1 MNYIFKSKVENHQ
14 EIKEKLLQQIN
25 LIPQNPII
33 EDGDNIFHTDW
44 NLPSAMH
51 REYQNLFLETI
62 KSHMINMCDELGLI
76 YYRINQFWFQRY
88 NQGGGHAMHTH
99 PNCHFANVYFVEC
112 PKGYS
117 TKFKSFEMEC
127 EEGDIL
133 SFPAFLPHMS
143 PTIENN
149 DMKTVIAFNSN
160 FDVNPFPPLK

>member
-25 LIPQNPII
+25 LIPLNPYN
-33 EDGDNIFHTDW
+33 EIFHTDW
-44 NLPSAMH
+44 NLPPTMH
-51 REYQNLFLETI
+51 REYKSLFLEAV
-62 KSHMINMCDELGLI
+62 KSHIINIGDELGVD
-76 YYRINQFWFQRY
+76 YYIIKQFWFQKY
-88 NQGGGHAMHTH
+88 NQGGRHGWHTH
-99 PNCHFANVYFVEC
+99 PDCNYANVYFLEC

-143 PTIENN
+143 PSIENN
-149 DMKTVIAFNSN
+149 QIKTVIAFNVN
-160 FDVNPFPPLK
+160 FEVKQQQ